1 MSWDRNCR
9 GLYQLAQKWKELAI
23 LLTDL
28 QMELGRDTW
37 KEMA

>member
-1 MSWDRNCR
+1 MSWDRICR